1 MKKLS
6 VKQLA
11 RIQTVFYVLAAVFA
25 IISYMT
31 ETNGGSRPL
40 LWIAGILI
48 VISIAMRFIFVKCP
62 SCGDS
67 LSGSKKI
74 PDICPNC
81 GFDLINN
88 MPKENEN
95 GQNN

>member
-6 VKQLA
+6 VKQLGT
-11 RIQTVFYVLAAVFA
+11 IQTIFYVLAAVAAVF
-25 IISYMT
+25 SYLT
-31 ETNGGSRPL
+31 ETKGGPRPL

-48 VISIAMRFIFVKCP
+48 VVSVVFRLAFVKCP
-62 SCGDS
+62 NCGDS

-74 PDICPNC
+74 PHICPNC

-88 MPKENEN
+88 TPKENEN
-95 GQNN
+95 G